1 MNKVP
6 RMVIEAP
13 YSKYNKTNLKIAIA
27 ICIGLAI
34 IFAYDGYIS
43 KYEWSLR
50 RSFYEE
56 HIKDGK
62 MDSTLVFNQQS
73 PFVLFPVA
81 VIFTIW
87 FWLRKN
93 TKLLAD
99 ENELIVSTGEKIPY
113 DSIEKIDR
121 TYFGSKDYF
130 VITYKNKSGA
140 DVKLKL
146 SARTYDNLGAILEHL
161 VTKIT

>member
-1 MNKVP
+1 
-6 RMVIEAP
+6 MVIEAP